1 LGNTHWSPKMTL
13 KSLHKLASVAE
24 KTPKPLTLL
33 AFLTRLIW
41 LCVLPL
47 VLLAIYLAVDNVRT
61 LQAKSDEE
69 AEHLVE
75 NVATAIDLQIQA
87 QIGSLQVLAASPL
100 LDDPSRF
107 NEFYTEAKA
116 FRNSFGGNVILADLS
131 TQMLFNT
138 HAPFGEALPKLPRPR
153 SNAAVPTVLKTGKP
167 AVGDTFIGTVVKKPM
182 IAIAVPVER
191 DDKIRFILLNVIES
205 RQFQKP
211 LDEVS
216 LPAEWSLTVLDGKD
230 EVIARRSQSETKD
243 SSQVGMLS
251 GRFVAKSG
259 VSHWSVVLEIPPSV
273 YRRPVITAATGLA
286 LTILMATL
294 LSVLGGRMASARLA
308 NSVVNLAESP
318 SHPSRPVIAEI
329 ELARGLLREAE
340 QAREAAVEALRQR
353 EETLRLFIEHSP
365 AALAMFD
372 RDMRYLAVSR
382 RWMKDYRLGD
392 GDILGKSDYD
402 IFREIPDRWKE
413 DHRRGLA
420 GAVVRVDEDSFERM
434 DGSVQWLRREIRPW
448 YTSDG
453 GTGGIVIFSEDITDR
468 KLAEA
473 ALKKG
478 EERLRLALDAAK
490 AGAWEWDLRTNRN
503 FWSDELWALYGL
515 EPYSCEPSY
524 EAWLKTV
531 RHDDRAA
538 LEQDVREISSKGV
551 ELNTEWRVEA
561 PNDGER
567 WLMARGRP
575 IYNYQGQAVSYIGIV
590 MDITERKRAE
600 HELSKTILDL
610 ERSNKELEQFA
621 YVASHDLQEPLR
633 MVASYTQLLAERYGE
648 QLDDKAKK
656 FIEYAVDGA
665 VRMQRLIL
673 DLLTLSRVTT
683 RGSKIQLV
691 DSNVALGMAV
701 ASLGESIRES
711 NALVTNDELPQ
722 VMADQTQLAQVF
734 QNLISNAIKF
744 RDANPPLIHISAR
757 ADGPNWLFSVKDNG
771 IGIDPQYKD
780 RIFVIFQRLHTREE
794 YPGTGIGLALCQRI
808 VNRHGG
814 EIWLDS
820 NPGEG
825 STFYFT
831 IPKIT
836 KKGQDDGT

>member
-1 LGNTHWSPKMTL
+1 MTL
-13 KSLHKLASVAE
+13 THLDKPGQSAE
-24 KTPKPLTLL
+24 KTPKPLSLL
-33 AFLTRLIW
+33 AFLTQLIL

-61 LQAKSDEE
+61 LQANSDEE
-69 AEHLVE
+69 AEHLAV
-75 NVATAIDLQIQA
+75 NVATAIDLQIRA
-87 QIGSLQVLAASPL
+87 QIGSLEVLAASPL

-116 FRNSFGGNVILADLS
+116 FRKSFGGNVILADLS

-138 HAPFGEALPKLPRPR
+138 HTPFGEALPKLPRPR
-153 SNAAVPTVLKTGKP
+153 GHAAVPTMLKTGKP
-167 AVGDTFIGTVVKKPM
+167 AVGDMFIGKVAKEPL
-182 IAIAVPVER
+182 IAIVVPVKR
-191 DDKIRFILLNVIES
+191 DDEIRLILLSVIET

-216 LPAEWSLTVLDGKD
+216 LPDGWSLTVLDGKD
-230 EVIARRSQSETKD
+230 EVIARRSDSETKA
-243 SSQVGMLS
+243 SSADRELS
-251 GRFVAKSG
+251 GRFTAKSG

-273 YRRPVITAATGLA
+273 YRAPIMTAATGLA
-286 LTILMATL
+286 LTILTATL
-294 LSVLGGRMASARLA
+294 LSVLGGRMASRRLA

-329 ELARGLLREAE
+329 ELARGMLREAE
-340 QAREAAVEALRQR
+340 QAREAAVKALQQR

-372 RDMRYLAVSR
+372 RDMRYLAVSQ
-382 RWMKDYRLGD
+382 RWIKDYRLEGS
-392 GDILGKSDYD
+392 DILGKSDYD
-402 IFREIPDRWKE
+402 VFREIPDRWKE
-413 DHRRGLA
+413 EHRRGLA
-420 GAVVRVDEDSFERM
+420 GEVVRVDEDCFERK

-453 GTGGIVIFSEDITDR
+453 GTGGIVIFCEDITDR

-473 ALKKG
+473 ALKKS

-490 AGAWEWDLRTNRN
+490 AGAWEWDLGTNRN

-524 EAWLKTV
+524 EAWLETIY
-531 RHDDRAA
+531 HDDRAA
-538 LEQDVREISSKGV
+538 VEQAVQETGSTGA
-551 ELNTEWRVEA
+551 ELNAEWRVLVPKGA
-561 PNDGER
+561 ER
-567 WLMARGRP
+567 WLMSRGRP
-575 IYNYQGQAVSYIGIV
+575 VYNDRGQAVSYIGIV
-590 MDITERKRAE
+590 LDITERKFSE
-600 HELSKTILDL
+600 HELSKTIVDL

-633 MVASYTQLLAERYGE
+633 MVASYTQLLADRYGE

-683 RGSKIQLV
+683 RGSKFQLV

-701 ASLGESIRES
+701 ASLRESIRES
-711 NALVTNDELPQ
+711 DALVTNDELPQ
-722 VMADQTQLAQVF
+722 VTADQTQLAQVF
-734 QNLISNAIKF
+734 QNLIGNAIKF
-744 RDANPPLIHISAR
+744 RDRKPPVIHISAR
-757 ADGPNWLFSVKDNG
+757 ADGPNWLFSVRDNG
-771 IGIDPQYKD
+771 IGIDLQYKD
-780 RIFVIFQRLHTREE
+780 RIFVIFQRLHTRDE

-814 EIWLDS
+814 EIWFDS
-820 NPGEG
+820 NPGKG

-831 IPKIT
+831 IPTIT
-836 KKGQDDGT
+836 KEGQDYVV